1 MTTTSGLPEAIL
13 DWVAALA
20 GGPVVRYE
28 RHVARREA
36 WVVDAERPDGS
47 LLKGF
52 LRLEREAKP
61 GNPWSLEK
69 EAAIV
74 TALGPTPVPVTRVY
88 GWNPELRC
96 ALFERVDGVGEI
108 AAAPV
113 GSRRAI
119 MEQFVDGIAA
129 MHRLDVDTL
138 NLPDLPG
145 LDRPTSARDAALG
158 EVNSIVATWSDF
170 LASYTDPL
178 ITYGL
183 DWLRRNAPE
192 KVSRISL
199 LQGDTGPGNF
209 VFDGD
214 RLTAIVDFEWGHFG
228 DPLEDLGNVCVR
240 EFWTPSGCLDA
251 DLLARYEQA
260 SGIPV
265 DLDTVRY
272 YRVQQNVR
280 GMIPIHATTL
290 RARAQEPLAWYLAY
304 QYVGDR
310 ATCDAIAES
319 MEIALTDPELPAE
332 DEPGILARAVHHALG
347 VDVLPSVQDGFARS
361 RLADAKRMVACLDRL
376 RRYETAISELER
388 KALAELLGSSP
399 ESVAEGLALVDTGI
413 KAGRF
418 ADEEVLPYL
427 AGRCRRLEWLYAPA
441 CAMFPDR
448 KWARLD

>member
-1 MTTTSGLPEAIL
+1 MTTGSGLPVGML
-13 DWVAALA
+13 DWVAEVA
-20 GGPVVRYE
+20 GGPVVRHE

-52 LRLEREAKP
+52 LRLEREPKP

-74 TALGPTPVPVTRVY
+74 TALGPTPVPVTQVY
-88 GWNPELRC
+88 GWNADLSC
-96 ALFERVDGVGEI
+96 ALFERVDGIGEI
-108 AAAPV
+108 ASAAPEN
-113 GSRRAI
+113 RRTI
-119 MEQFVDGIAA
+119 MEQFIDGIAA
-129 MHRLDVDTL
+129 MHRLDLDAL
-138 NLPDLPG
+138 DLPDLAG
-145 LDRPTSARDAALG
+145 LRRPSTARECALA
-158 EVNSIVATWSDF
+158 EVETIVATWSDF

-192 KVSRISL
+192 RVSRISL

-228 DPLEDLGNVCVR
+228 DPLEDLGNLCVR

-251 DLLARYEQA
+251 ALLARYEKA

-265 DLDTVRY
+265 NLDAVRY

-280 GMIPIHATTL
+280 GMIPIHATT
-290 RARAQEPLAWYLAY
+290 RHARAQEPLAWYLAY

-319 MEIALTDPELPAE
+319 MGITLTDPELPAE
-332 DEPGILARAVHHALG
+332 GELGILAQAVDHALG
-347 VDVLPSVQDGFARS
+347 VDVRSSVQDGFARS
-361 RLADAKRMVACLDRL
+361 RLADAQRMVACIDRL
-376 RRYETAISELER
+376 RRYEPAITELER
-388 KALAELLGSSP
+388 DALADLLGHRP
-399 ESVAEGLALVDTGI
+399 ETVADGLTEVDAGI

-418 ADEEVLPYL
+418 RDEEVLPYL
-427 AGRCRRLEWLYAPA
+427 AGRCRRLEWLYKPA
-441 CAMFPDR
+441 SDMFPDR
-448 KWARLD
+448 TWARLD

>member
-1 MTTTSGLPEAIL
+1 MTPVAGLPAAML
-13 DWVAALA
+13 DWVAEVA
-20 GGPVVRYE
+20 GGPVMRYE

-36 WVVDAERPDGS
+36 WVVDADRPDGS

-52 LRLEREAKP
+52 LRLERESKP

-74 TALGPTPVPVTRVY
+74 TALGPTPVPVTGVY
-88 GWNPELRC
+88 GWNRELRC

-108 AAAPV
+108 ATAAV
-113 GSRRAI
+113 EDRRTI
-119 MEQFVDGIAA
+119 MEQFIDGIAA
-129 MHRLDVDTL
+129 MHQLDLTTL
-138 NLPDLPG
+138 GLPELPG
-145 LDRPTSARDAALG
+145 LGRPTSARDCALG
-158 EVNSIVATWSDF
+158 EVDSIVATWGDF
-170 LASYTDPL
+170 LSSYTDPL

-183 DWLRRNAPE
+183 DWLRRHAPE
-192 KVSRISL
+192 HVSRISL

-214 RLTAIVDFEWGHFG
+214 RLTAIVDFEWGHLG

-251 DLLARYEQA
+251 ALLARYANA

-280 GMIPIHATTL
+280 GMIPIHATT
-290 RARAQEPLAWYLAY
+290 RHARAQEPLAWYLAY

-319 MEIALTDPELPAE
+319 MGITLTAPELPAE
-332 DEPGILARAVHHALG
+332 DEPGILARAVDHALG
-347 VDVLPSVQDGFARS
+347 VDVLPSVQDGFSRS
-361 RLADAKRMVACLDRL
+361 RLADAQRMIACIDRL
-376 RRYETAISELER
+376 RRYESAVAELER
-388 KALAELLGSSP
+388 DALGELLGSRP
-399 ESVAEGLALVDTGI
+399 ETVAAGLALVDAGI
-413 KAGRF
+413 RAHRF
-418 ADEEVLPYL
+418 ADDEVLPYL

-448 KWARLD
+448 AWARLD

>member
-1 MTTTSGLPEAIL
+1 MTTASGLPAGML
-13 DWVAALA
+13 DWVAEVA
-20 GGPVVRYE
+20 GGPVVRHQ

-52 LRLEREAKP
+52 LRLEREQKP

-74 TALGPTPVPVTRVY
+74 TALGPTSVPVTRVY

-108 AAAPV
+108 AAAAPED
-113 GSRRAI
+113 RRTI
-119 MEQFVDGIAA
+119 MEQFIDGIAA
-129 MHRLDVDTL
+129 MHRLDLDAL
-138 NLPDLPG
+138 DLPELAG
-145 LDRPTSARDAALG
+145 LSLPTSAREAALA
-158 EVNSIVATWSDF
+158 EVETIVATWAGF

-183 DWLRRNAPE
+183 DWLRRRAPE
-192 KVSRISL
+192 QISRISL
-199 LQGDTGPGNF
+199 LQGDTGPGNL

-214 RLTAIVDFEWGHFG
+214 RLTAIVDFEWGHYG
-228 DPLEDLGNVCVR
+228 DPLEDLGNMCVR
-240 EFWTPSGCLDA
+240 EFWTPSGRLDA
-251 DLLARYEQA
+251 DLLARYEKA
-260 SGIPV
+260 SGVPV
-265 DLDTVRY
+265 NLDTVRY

-280 GMIPIHATTL
+280 GMIPIHATT
-290 RARAQEPLAWYLAY
+290 RQARAQEPLAWYLAY

-319 MEIALTDPELPAE
+319 MGITLTDPELPAE
-332 DEPGILARAVHHALG
+332 GEPGILAQAVEHALG
-347 VDVLPSVQDGFARS
+347 ADVAPSVQDGFSRS
-361 RLADAKRMVACLDRL
+361 RLADAQRMVACIDRL
-376 RRYETAISELER
+376 RRYESAVAELELD
-388 KALAELLGSSP
+388 ALAELLGSRP
-399 ESVAEGLALVDTGI
+399 ETVADGLADVDAGI

-427 AGRCRRLEWLYAPA
+427 AGRCRRLEWLYKPA
-441 CAMFPDR
+441 CDMFPDR
-448 KWARLD
+448 NWARLD

>member
-1 MTTTSGLPEAIL
+1 MTTTSGLPAGML
-13 DWVAALA
+13 DWVAEVA
-20 GGPVVRYE
+20 GGPVVRHE

-47 LLKGF
+47 LLEGF
-52 LRLEREAKP
+52 LRLEREPKP

-69 EAAIV
+69 ETAIV
-74 TALGPTPVPVTRVY
+74 TALGRSSVPVAQVY
-88 GWNPELRC
+88 GWNPELTC
-96 ALFERVDGVGEI
+96 ALFERVDGTGEI
-108 AAAPV
+108 AAAAV
-113 GSRRAI
+113 EARRTI

-129 MHRLDVDTL
+129 MHRLDLDAL
-138 NLPDLPG
+138 DLPELPG
-145 LDRPTSARDAALG
+145 LRRPTTARDCALG
-158 EVNSIVATWSDF
+158 EVETIVATWSDF
-170 LASYTDPL
+170 LANYTDPL

-183 DWLRRNAPE
+183 DWLRRHAPAE
-192 KVSRISL
+192 VSRISL

-214 RLTAIVDFEWGHFG
+214 RLTAIVDFEWGHLG

-251 DLLARYEQA
+251 ALLARYEQA
-260 SGIPV
+260 SGVPV

-280 GMIPIHATTL
+280 GMIPIHATTR
-290 RARAQEPLAWYLAY
+290 RAGAKEPLAWYLAY

-310 ATCDAIAES
+310 ATCEAMAQS
-319 MEIALTDPELPAE
+319 MGITLTDPELPPE
-332 DEPGILARAVHHALG
+332 GEPGILAQAVDHALD
-347 VDVLPSVQDGFARS
+347 VDVRPSVQGGFARS
-361 RLADAKRMVACLDRL
+361 RLSDVQRLVACIDRL
-376 RRYETAISELER
+376 HRYETAVAELER
-388 KALAELLGSSP
+388 DALAELLGGRP
-399 ESVAEGLALVDTGI
+399 ETVTDGLALVDAGI

-418 ADEEVLPYL
+418 ADEDVLPYL

-448 KWARLD
+448 KWAPLD

>member
-1 MTTTSGLPEAIL
+1 MTTASGLPEGML
-13 DWVAALA
+13 DWVAEVA
-20 GGPVVRYE
+20 GGPVVRHE

-69 EAAIV
+69 ETAIV
-74 TALGPTPVPVTRVY
+74 AALGAQSVPVTRVH

-96 ALFERVDGVGEI
+96 TLFERVDGVGEI
-108 AAAPV
+108 ACAAPQD
-113 GSRRAI
+113 RRTI

-129 MHRLDVDTL
+129 MHRLDPDEL
-138 NLPDLPG
+138 GLADLPG
-145 LDRPTSARDAALG
+145 LRRPTSARECALG
-158 EVNSIVATWSDF
+158 EVETIVATWSAF

-183 DWLRRNAPE
+183 DWLRRRAPE
-192 KVSRISL
+192 QVSRISL

-251 DLLARYEQA
+251 ALLERYEKA

-265 DLDTVRY
+265 DLATVRY
-272 YRVQQNVR
+272 YR
-280 GMIPIHATTL
+280 
-290 RARAQEPLAWYLAY
+290 
-304 QYVGDR
+304 
-310 ATCDAIAES
+310 C
-319 MEIALTDPELPAE
+319 
-332 DEPGILARAVHHALG
+332 
-347 VDVLPSVQDGFARS
+347 S
-361 RLADAKRMVACLDRL
+361 R
-376 RRYETAISELER
+376 TSE
-388 KALAELLGSSP
+388 A
-399 ESVAEGLALVDTGI
+399 
-413 KAGRF
+413 
-418 ADEEVLPYL
+418 
-427 AGRCRRLEWLYAPA
+427 
-441 CAMFPDR
+441 
-448 KWARLD
+448 